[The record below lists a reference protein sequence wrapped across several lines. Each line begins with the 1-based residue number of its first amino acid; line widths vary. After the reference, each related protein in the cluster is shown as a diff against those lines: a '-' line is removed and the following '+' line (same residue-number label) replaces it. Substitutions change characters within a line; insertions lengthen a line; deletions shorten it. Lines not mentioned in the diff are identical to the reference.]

1 MDRLPA
7 AFSKRPLVSSRWSE
21 HPSAPRWPLA
31 LLAMV
36 STHTTTSTT
45 ITTHLSMASTLAV
58 AEAAAD
64 ELLHI
69 GEPRSTIVSPTA
81 YARSAYSRMP
91 VRHTPVCR
99 SCTIVCTGFGPSST
113 RSCWTTILWFSH
125 RSYGDLLGGV
135 GWSQQPLRQSQDHG
149 YGAKRDGHAGTGMC
163 FKLTAHYSFSVG
175 DDGDRAVTR
184 TPVSTTHMP
193 VGVAKLAL
201 LSIPCASPVTTG
213 IPGPE

>member
-91 VRHTPVCR
+91 VMHHRLYWLWPIEYEKLLDDHTLVLTSILWRSPRRCR
-99 SCTIVCTGFGPSST
+99 LVTAAVAPIPGPWLWSQTG
-113 RSCWTTILWFSH
+113 RSCWH
-125 RSYGDLLGGV
+125 RYVLQADC
-135 GWSQQPLRQSQDHG
+135 PLQLQCWG
-149 YGAKRDGHAGTGMC
+149 
-163 FKLTAHYSFSVG
+163 
-175 DDGDRAVTR
+175 
-184 TPVSTTHMP
+184 
-193 VGVAKLAL
+193 
-201 LSIPCASPVTTG
+201 
-213 IPGPE
+213 